1 MLIPLLHRYLKT
13 AMADRE
19 RDVAL
24 TSLDLSGNGI
34 NGEVRSGGIV
44 EVLSRNYG
52 EIVSVDIVAGTVLEG
67 TV

>member
-1 MLIPLLHRYLKT
+1 M
-13 AMADRE
+13 
-19 RDVAL
+19 AL